1 MYQRKGPAFAGLFFA
16 LSVLYPLHAADLPR
30 LPAADQ
36 QYFRHFIEVFTPTLL
51 ARDRKTTGA
60 HTPDR
65 ASGNHYRPSA
75 AATQPAGHYRLSGA
89 AGQPTDHYR
98 WDKKNRDCA
107 GLVRYLFWEAM
118 QPHNDA
124 FLQKYP
130 AMRSFPAN
138 PPAALLRLKPAWS
151 YDNLNAAQLIG
162 RSRPIDRSL
171 QVNSLKTGD
180 LLYFQSAELKIRHV
194 MLVVRSGAAVFLVY
208 HTGDDRDEL
217 RIRTF
222 ADIMALP
229 EAHWHPEVQNPVFRG
244 VYRPQF
250 LD

>member
-1 MYQRKGPAFAGLFFA
+1 MSERKGPAFAGLFFA
-16 LSVLYPLHAADLPR
+16 LSILCPLHAADLPQ
-30 LPAADQ
+30 LAASDQ

-51 ARDRKTTGA
+51 SRGKKTDADSAKA
-60 HTPDR
+60 HS
-65 ASGNHYRPSA
+65 ASHYRPSA
-75 AATQPAGHYRLSGA
+75 AA
-89 AGQPTDHYR
+89 GQSTDHYR

-124 FLQKYP
+124 FLQQYP
-130 AMRSFPAN
+130 AMRSFPPN
-138 PPAALLRLKPAWS
+138 PPASLLRLKPAWS
-151 YDNLNAAQLIG
+151 QDNLNAAQLIG
-162 RSRPIDRSL
+162 RSRPVGRGMP
-171 QVNSLKTGD
+171 VNSLKTGD

-194 MLVVRSGAAVFLVY
+194 MLVVRSGASVFLVY

-222 ADIMALP
+222 ADISALP
-229 EAHWHPEVQNPVFRG
+229 EGHWHPEVQNPVFRG

>member
-16 LSVLYPLHAADLPR
+16 LSILCPLHAADLPR
-30 LPAADQ
+30 LAAGDQ

-51 ARDRKTTGA
+51 ARDRK
-60 HTPDR
+60 
-65 ASGNHYRPSA
+65 
-75 AATQPAGHYRLSGA
+75 A
-89 AGQPTDHYR
+89 AGANTHYR

-124 FLQKYP
+124 FLQQYP

-138 PPAALLRLKPAWS
+138 PPAALLKLRPAWGH
-151 YDNLNAAQLIG
+151 DNLNAAQLIS
-162 RSRPIDRSL
+162 RSRPIGRSMP
-171 QVNSLKTGD
+171 VNSLKTGD
-180 LLYFQSAELKIRHV
+180 LLYFLSAELKIRHV

-222 ADIMALP
+222 TDITGLP
-229 EAHWHPEVQNPVFRG
+229 DANWHPEAQNPVFRG
-244 VYRPQF
+244 VYRPVF

>member
-16 LSVLYPLHAADLPR
+16 LSILFPLQAAALPR

-36 QYFRHFIEVFTPTLL
+36 HYFRHFIEVFTPTLL
-51 ARDRKTTGA
+51 ARNRKTTGA
-60 HTPDR
+60 NAHYQL
-65 ASGNHYRPSA
+65 SGDHYRPSA
-75 AATQPAGHYRLSGA
+75 GA
-89 AGQPTDHYR
+89 QAHSVNHYR

-138 PPAALLRLKPAWS
+138 PPAALLQLRPAWAQ
-151 YDNLNAAQLIG
+151 DNLNAAQLIS
-162 RSRPIDRSL
+162 RSRPLGRGMPASA
-171 QVNSLKTGD
+171 LKTGD
-180 LLYFQSAELKIRHV
+180 LLYFQSAELRIRHV
-194 MLVVRSGAAVFLVY
+194 MLVVRSGASVFLVY

-222 ADIMALP
+222 ADLTALP
-229 EAHWHPEVQNPVFRG
+229 EAQWHAEAQNPVFRG

>member
-16 LSVLYPLHAADLPR
+16 LSILCPLHVADLPR
-30 LPAADQ
+30 LPAVDQ

-51 ARDRKTTGA
+51 GRDRKTA
-60 HTPDR
+60 
-65 ASGNHYRPSA
+65 
-75 AATQPAGHYRLSGA
+75 A
-89 AGQPTDHYR
+89 AGQPPGAQTHSAGHYR

-124 FLQKYP
+124 FLQQYP
-130 AMRSFPAN
+130 AMRSLPAN
-138 PPAALLRLKPAWS
+138 PPRTLLQLRPAWS
-151 YDNLNAAQLIG
+151 HDNVNAAQLIG
-162 RSRPIDRSL
+162 RSRPIGRSMP
-171 QVNSLKTGD
+171 VHSLKTGD
-180 LLYFQSAELKIRHV
+180 LLYFQSAELRIRHV
-194 MLVVRSGAAVFLVY
+194 MLVVRSGASVFLVY

-222 ADIMALP
+222 ADIAALP

-250 LD
+250 LE